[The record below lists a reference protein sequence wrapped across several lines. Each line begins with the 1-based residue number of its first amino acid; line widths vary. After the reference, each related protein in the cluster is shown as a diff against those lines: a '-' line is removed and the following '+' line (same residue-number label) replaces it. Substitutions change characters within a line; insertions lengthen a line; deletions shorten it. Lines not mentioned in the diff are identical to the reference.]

1 MPRYIPQKVDGVVL
15 LDKPGGIS
23 SQTAVTTV
31 KTAFLAAKAGH
42 TGTLDPLATGL
53 LPVCLGE
60 ATKYSQD
67 LLNADKSYVAT
78 ILFGAKTDTGDSE
91 GKVIAQGQ
99 VDFNT
104 EDQATVIAKL
114 EALLPQFSGRIQ
126 QVPPMYSALKREGK
140 PLYEY
145 ARAGQTLEIEA
156 RTVSIYDIR
165 WVSIAWPVATIE
177 LTCSKGT
184 YIRSIANDMGEVLG
198 CGAHLTALRRTRVG
212 HLDIKNAVPLE
223 SIKNQQVKLFP
234 VDMLVQTLP
243 KIILDPDLAQR
254 LSLGQRVPIQVED
267 LSEGL
272 IRVYQEHE
280 SPESFMG
287 TVELQ
292 NGVLHPKRLMAQVQP
307 NNLSTHSSG
316 FASVNAQKTSLAIH

>member
-23 SQTAVTTV
+23 SQTAVTIV
-31 KTAFLAAKAGH
+31 KAAFSAAKAGH

-67 LLNADKSYVAT
+67 LLNADKSYIAT
-78 ILFGAKTDTGDSE
+78 ILFGAKTDTGDAE

-114 EALLPQFSGRIQ
+114 EALLPQFSGQIQ
-126 QVPPMYSALKREGK
+126 QVPPMYSALKRDGK

-145 ARAGQTLEIEA
+145 ARAGETLEIEA
-156 RTVSIYDIR
+156 RKVSIHEIR
-165 WVSIAWPVATIE
+165 WASIAWPVATLE
-177 LTCSKGT
+177 VTCSKGT
-184 YIRSIANDMGEVLG
+184 YIRSLANDMGEVLG

-212 HLDIKNAVPLE
+212 HLDIKNSVSLE
-223 SIKNQQVKLFP
+223 SVKTQQVKLFP

-243 KIILDPDLAQR
+243 KIILDPVLAQR
-254 LSLGQRVPIQVED
+254 LSLGQRVPVQVED

-272 IRVYQEHE
+272 VRVYQEHE

-292 NGVLHPKRLMAQVQP
+292 DGVLHPKRLMAQVQP
-307 NNLSTHSSG
+307 NNLSIHSSG
-316 FASVNAQKTSLAIH
+316 LASVSAQQTSLPIH